1 MKILTMTIKVK
12 PISSTDEHVNSDD
25 PNTTVSDSEI
35 SINSI
40 QHHLS
45 DSITFLENLN
55 FRSYDCITR
64 I

>member
-1 MKILTMTIKVK
+1 MTIKVK
-12 PISSTDEHVNSDD
+12 PISSSDEHINSDD
-25 PNTTVSDSEI
+25 PNKTVSDSEI
-35 SINSI
+35 SINSM

-45 DSITFLENLN
+45 GSITFVENLN